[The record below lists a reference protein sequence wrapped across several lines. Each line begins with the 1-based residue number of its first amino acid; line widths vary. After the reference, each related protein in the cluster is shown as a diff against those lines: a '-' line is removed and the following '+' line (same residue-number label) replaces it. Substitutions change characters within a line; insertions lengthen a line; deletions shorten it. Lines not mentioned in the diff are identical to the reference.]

1 MRNHRP
7 TKKTFNRIH
16 NNKSRYDI
24 ENEVDRLKSLGK
36 INEAV
41 ELLKNEAY
49 LTNNEHLIFKLGKI
63 YMSIYRYKDALDEF
77 LKIEGVSTI
86 KPFFIYSKM
95 ALCYYYVKK
104 YDLAFEY
111 RMKAYENDIQ
121 KDEES
126 LRFLMIAARKVKR
139 ADECLKYINEYPK
152 IQDKKTRI
160 QILYVYEDLGMYQE
174 ALNYINKF
182 NLTPEKPY
190 DNILFAKIYYLIGN
204 FRKANQYI
212 TMVDS
217 CNDPNFK
224 LVKAK
229 IKNKLYQFDECIDLL
244 ESLISDGYYLESTYY
259 WLIATYLKAGRI
271 NKAQEILDKNLDD
284 ENNMINQASIDICKK
299 NYSHARE
306 LLEYV
311 IATNESKR
319 FEALFSLAFLALREE
334 KYEKVIQTVDK
345 ILALYN
351 YRLRTNE
358 AISLYRVTAIA
369 KVNLGIPVTGS
380 GYYFSQILEYS
391 KERAIEHIRAH
402 FESTRGEGRFFP
414 CMNLEETFEII
425 QDKINNME
433 PFHVG
438 IISANDT
445 YLIDFENAGIVGSI
459 VLNKMQVI
467 TFANTKKI
475 ITFYPVSRL
484 SYNYETEEDIKPK
497 KAPVKRLSQ
506 IEKFNQKYNKK

>member
-7 TKKTFNRIH
+7 TKKTFNRIN
-16 NNKSRYDI
+16 NNKSKQSVVD
-24 ENEVDRLKSLGK
+24 EVNRLKSLGK
-36 INEAV
+36 INEAI

-49 LTNNEHLIFKLGKI
+49 LTNNEHLIFELGKT

-86 KPFFIYSKM
+86 KPFIIYINIST
-95 ALCYYYVKK
+95 CYYYIQD
-104 YDLAFEY
+104 YNQAFEY
-111 RMKAYENDIQ
+111 RMKAHEVDSM
-121 KDEES
+121 KSEES
-126 LRFLMIAARKVKR
+126 LRYLIMAARKAKR
-139 ADECLKYINEYPK
+139 TDECLKYINEYPK

-182 NLTPEKPY
+182 NVTPEKPY

-204 FRKANQYI
+204 FGKANYYI
-212 TMVDS
+212 TKVNS
-217 CNDPNFK
+217 CNDPTFK

-229 IKNKLYQFDECIDLL
+229 IKNKLCQFDECINLL
-244 ESLISDGYYLESTYY
+244 ESSISDGHCLESAYY
-259 WLIATYLKAGRI
+259 WLIATYLKVGRHQE
-271 NKAQEILDKNLDD
+271 AQELLNSNFDA

-306 LLEYV
+306 LLEYT
-311 IATNESKR
+311 IETNESKG
-319 FEALFSLAFLALREE
+319 FEALFNLAFLALREE
-334 KYEKVIQTVDK
+334 KYEEVIQTVDK

-380 GYYFSQILEYS
+380 GYYFSQISDYS

-402 FESTRGEGRFFP
+402 FESTRGEGSFFP
-414 CMNLEETFEII
+414 GMNLEETFEII

-438 IISANDT
+438 INSANDT
-445 YLIDFENAGIVGSI
+445 YLFDFENAGIVGNTI
-459 VLNKMQVI
+459 LNKMQVI

-497 KAPVKRLSQ
+497 KAPAKRLSQ
-506 IEKFNQKYNKK
+506 IEKFNQRYNKK